1 MVGVIGALLI
11 TLMSIAAY
19 LFDARSLMYPRYLG
33 DRPLLL
39 VVALS
44 AARPDRPPIGWLLAR
59 PDREA
64 LLRLYGLAVGY
75 PIVVALLRVT
85 FLALGRSERAAFAL
99 SVLVCTGLAA
109 VIGFRLRRGG
119 RIC

>member
-1 MVGVIGALLI
+1 M
-11 TLMSIAAY
+11 MRWSPIA
-19 LFDARSLMYPRYLG
+19 S
-33 DRPLLL
+33 LLL

-75 PIVVALLRVT
+75 PIVVALLT
-85 FLALGRSERAAFAL
+85 QPIA
-99 SVLVCTGLAA
+99 
-109 VIGFRLRRGG
+109 
-119 RIC
+119 